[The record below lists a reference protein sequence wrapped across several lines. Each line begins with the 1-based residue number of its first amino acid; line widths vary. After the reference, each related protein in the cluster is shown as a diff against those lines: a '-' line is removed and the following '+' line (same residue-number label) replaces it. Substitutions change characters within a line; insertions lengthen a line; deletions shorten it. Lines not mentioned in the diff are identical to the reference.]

1 MCSFDYLDRS
11 VTSRVFI
18 LAMCIGA
25 YFLPLLLI
33 VTAYFSIIWKVHTH
47 SKCFRDSQAPT
58 NPSISKFFS
67 KRKREI
73 STAKAA
79 LIVVICW
86 TIAWTP
92 YAVVA
97 LLGIASYTSL
107 LTPLVVQL
115 PAVFAKT
122 AAVYNPLG
130 KTNRS

>member
-1 MCSFDYLDRS
+1 
-11 VTSRVFI
+11 
-18 LAMCIGA
+18 MCIGA

-33 VTAYFSIIWKVHTH
+33 VTAYCSVIWKVHTH
-47 SKCFRDSQAPT
+47 SKSLRGSQIPT

-67 KRKREI
+67 KMKREI

-79 LIVVICW
+79 FIVVICW

-97 LLGIASYTSL
+97 LLGIASYTSV

-122 AAVYNPLG
+122 AAFYNPFG
-130 KTNRS
+130 KRNKS